1 MPKNNNYLGVDIGA
15 SGLKIVEFANDGG
28 RARLIT
34 YGYSDY
40 DAESVKDV
48 LDNPEEKGKEL
59 ADLCAEA
66 GVTTKRAITGLPMSS
81 VFSTLFTVENLPPKE
96 LEMRIKNKLIKL
108 SPIPEKDLV
117 LDWKK
122 VSESEDKKTI
132 KVSVTAASQQ
142 MINKYVGLFKAAGF
156 QLASLETEAF
166 AMVRSLLGK
175 DRALSVIVDIGS
187 LKSNIL
193 VAKDSVP
200 VIHRTVKTG
209 GKNISQFLAQR
220 IGVDIKKAEEIKKNM
235 SLTKMDGVADILR
248 QISEPIINEVKYCQN
263 LYSQQYNTGGIEKM
277 VLTGGTALILGI
289 SDVLE
294 QATGLRVF
302 VGDPWAR
309 VVYSD
314 ELRPTLD
321 KVGPRFSV
329 AIGLAMRDIM

>member
-1 MPKNNNYLGVDIGA
+1 MAKDMNYLGVDVGA

-40 DAESVKDV
+40 DTESVKDV

-59 ADLCAEA
+59 AGLCAEA
-66 GVTTKRAITGLPMSS
+66 GVKTKRAITGLPMSS

-96 LEMRIKNKLIKL
+96 LETRIKNKLIKL

-132 KVSVTAASQQ
+132 KISVTAASQQ

-193 VAKDSVP
+193 VVKDGVP

-209 GKNISQFLAQR
+209 GKNISQFLAQKMDT
-220 IGVDIKKAEEIKKNM
+220 DIKKAEEIKKNM
-235 SLTKMDGVADILR
+235 SLIKMDGAVDILR
-248 QISEPIINEVKYCQN
+248 TISEPIINEVKYCQN
-263 LYSQQYNTGGIEKM
+263 LYT
-277 VLTGGTALILGI
+277 
-289 SDVLE
+289 
-294 QATGLRVF
+294 
-302 VGDPWAR
+302 
-309 VVYSD
+309 
-314 ELRPTLD
+314 
-321 KVGPRFSV
+321 
-329 AIGLAMRDIM
+329 